1 MLSIFKCKSKT
12 MAKVLGAIMMIV
24 SGFATLICVYLYWN
38 STAHLP
44 YHPIDEESN
53 QIGASKM
60 SLVDTGMLLPIIVAL
75 FFLIAGMVIFYS
87 HNEPET
93 K

>member
-1 MLSIFKCKSKT
+1 MK
-12 MAKVLGAIMMIV
+12 
-24 SGFATLICVYLYWN
+24 
-38 STAHLP
+38 
-44 YHPIDEESN
+44 SN

-75 FFLIAGMVIFYS
+75 FFLVAGMVIFIS
-87 HNEPET
+87 KEPET